1 LDYREVPVKTV
12 FVRQLQA
19 GQELFDQP
27 FLLIDVTQRETRDG
41 RPFLLFNLG
50 DKSGR
55 ISGVFW
61 NVPDEVVQNCVT
73 GTVVLVTGDVRL
85 YNKRLQ
91 VTALDLQPYEPATM
105 ADYISSSRRD
115 RDEMIA
121 ELRQIIEE
129 MGEPLRSLAT
139 AILLKPAFL
148 RRYAEA
154 PAATIMH
161 HAYVGGLLEHVLAMV
176 SLCRLSAEL
185 YPMVNPDLLLAGV
198 LLHDVGKV
206 MAYETRETFPLTD
219 DGRLVGHLAR
229 GVLMVDAA
237 AAEIDGFPDELRQ
250 QLVHILL
257 SHHGTA
263 DWGSPVPPRTLE
275 AALLHQID
283 MLDSR
288 AQGFID
294 HVLAEPGDVEWTAP
308 SPMFG
313 YELKRTW

>member
-1 LDYREVPVKTV
+1 MKTV

-27 FLLIDVTQRETRDG
+27 FLLLDATQRETRDG
-41 RPFLLFNLG
+41 RPYLLFNLG

-61 NVPDEVVQNCVT
+61 NVPDEVVQSCVS

-91 VTALDLQPYEPATM
+91 VAALDLQPYEPATM
-105 ADYISSSRRD
+105 ADFISSSRRD

-121 ELRQIIEE
+121 ELRQVVEGL
-129 MGEPLRSLAT
+129 GEPLQSLVT
-139 AILLKPAFL
+139 GILLEPVFL

-154 PAATIMH
+154 PAATVMH

-176 SLCRLSAEL
+176 SVCRLSAEL
-185 YPMVNPDLLLAGV
+185 YPMVNLDLLMAGV

-237 AAEIDGFPDELRQ
+237 IDDMDSFPAELRR
-250 QLVHILL
+250 QLIHILL
-257 SHHGTA
+257 SHHGSA

-275 AALLHQID
+275 AVLLHQID

-294 HVLAEPGDVEWTAP
+294 QVLAEPGEVAWTAP

-313 YELKRTW
+313 YELMRTW

>member
-1 LDYREVPVKTV
+1 VKTV
-12 FVRQLQA
+12 FVSQLQA

-27 FLLIDVTQRETRDG
+27 FLLLDVTQRETRDG

-55 ISGVFW
+55 ISGIFW
-61 NVPDEVVQNCVT
+61 NVPDEVVQSCVT

-91 VTALDLQPYEPATM
+91 VAALDLQPYEPATM
-105 ADYISSSRRD
+105 SDFISSSRRD

-129 MGEPLRSLAT
+129 LGEPLRGLAT
-139 AILLKPAFL
+139 RMLLEPTFL

-161 HAYVGGLLEHVLAMV
+161 HAYVGGLVQHVLAMV
-176 SLCRLSAEL
+176 SFCRLAAEL
-185 YPMVNPDLLLAGV
+185 YPTVNRDLLIAGV

-206 MAYETRETFPLTD
+206 IAYETRETFPLTD

-237 AAEIDGFPDELRQ
+237 IAEMEGFPADLRQ
-250 QLVHILL
+250 QLIHLLL

-275 AALLHQID
+275 ASLLHQID

>member
-1 LDYREVPVKTV
+1 LEYREVLVKTV

-27 FLLIDVTQRETRDG
+27 FLLLDVTQRETRDG
-41 RPFLLFNLG
+41 RPYLLFNLG

-61 NVPDEVVQNCVT
+61 NVPDEVVQNCVA

-91 VTALDLQPYEPATM
+91 VAALDLQPFEPATM
-105 ADYISSSRRD
+105 ADFVSSSRRD

-139 AILLKPAFL
+139 TILLEPAFL

-154 PAATIMH
+154 PAATVMH

-176 SLCRLSAEL
+176 SFCRLSAER
-185 YPMVNPDLLLAGV
+185 YPTVNLDLLTAGA

-275 AALLHQID
+275 ATLLHQID

-294 HVLAEPGDVEWTAP
+294 HVLAEPGDVEWTSP

>member
-139 AILLKPAFL
+139 AILLEPAFL

-237 AAEIDGFPDELRQ
+237 AAKIDGFPADLRQ
-250 QLVHILL
+250 QLIHLLL